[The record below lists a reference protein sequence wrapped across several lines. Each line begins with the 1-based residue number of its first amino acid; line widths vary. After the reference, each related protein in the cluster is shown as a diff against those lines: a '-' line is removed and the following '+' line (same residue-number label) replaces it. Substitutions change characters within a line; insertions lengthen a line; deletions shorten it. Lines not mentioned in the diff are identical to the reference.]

1 MRWTLFAVFTIII
14 WPVLALAEVTSNEH
28 YVFVT
33 SPEADVILSK
43 GRILSKH
50 SEKLRRTGVM
60 FIYSVSYK
68 NQVYYCEASFGHLQC
83 VISKAMSVPK
93 F

>member
-14 WPVLALAEVTSNEH
+14 WPVLALAEVTSSER

-50 SEKLRRTGVM
+50 SEKLRRTDVM

-68 NQVYYCEASFGHLQC
+68 NQVY
-83 VISKAMSVPK
+83 
-93 F
+93 